1 MNPDLLESRFAGVLL
16 GTMVGDILGA
26 PFECQPH
33 EMVAAR
39 LGTGTDDTAGWIR
52 QSRYTD
58 DTQMMIGVAESLVKR
73 GGFDGEDMA
82 RRFAENYE
90 PFRGYGS
97 GAHQVL
103 AALRQG
109 KW

>member
-16 GTMVGDILGA
+16 GTLLGDVLGA
-26 PFECQPH
+26 PFEGQPH
-33 EMVAAR
+33 EVVAAR
-39 LGTGTDDTAGWIR
+39 LGTTTADTAGWIR
-52 QSRYTD
+52 RSRYTD
-58 DTQMMIGVAESLVKR
+58 DTQMTAGVAESLVER

-90 PFRGYGS
+90 PFRGYDS

-103 AALRQG
+103 VALRQG